1 MPKFWILLRPVS
13 AVKEIPFSLA
23 KRNYQLETIMITNE
37 MLTGLGVVK
46 LVKTL

>member
-1 MPKFWILLRPVS
+1 MQNAKILNTAQTS
-13 AVKEIPFSLA
+13 KCCQ
-23 KRNYQLETIMITNE
+23 RNSFFYQLETIMITNE